1 MIKVAMCQTDT
12 VGTPQ
17 ENVALIGRMVKEAA
31 ENGADVAVFP
41 EDCYFDVDA
50 PRIHGECPEAL
61 DGYFVTKMCG
71 FARENHIN
79 LIPGSFERLAPS
91 GKYYNT
97 ALFINRDGEI
107 IGSYDKIHLMR
118 AMSYDEGEH
127 VEAGSSPAV
136 FDTDI
141 GRIGMMVC
149 YDLRFPEL
157 ARGMVQDGADIIF
170 VPAFWPAGAP
180 LPPRTDHWD
189 TLVNCTALL
198 NQTYEAEQKQLEA
211 EASTLQQEIEVQ
223 ERQNENLE
231 KFIQKAHK
239 YVGIEELDGY
249 ALRELVPAIYVDAPD
264 KSSGKRVQHIHI
276 KYDGLGFISLNELVK
291 KETA

>member
-97 ALFINRDGEI
+97 ALFINRDGDI

-141 GRIGMMVC
+141 GRVGMMVC

-198 NQTYEAEQKQLEA
+198 NQTYVVAVNQYGRM
-211 EASTLQQEIEVQ
+211 STEIPFGRSCTVDPWGTVIAQ
-223 ERQNENLE
+223 CANRVC
-231 KFIQKAHK
+231 ISYA
-239 YVGIEELDGY
+239 ELDMDY
-249 ALRELVPAIYVDAPD
+249 QQQVRERLATWPNRRPD
-264 KSSGKRVQHIHI
+264 CYTLH
-276 KYDGLGFISLNELVK
+276 
-291 KETA
+291 